1 MHGDSRDQEM
11 AGQSCQS
18 TIGECQSNT
27 PKIKK
32 KPGAMHRPENG
43 YATNGKQIPPHT
55 PCTYAADRT
64 LPLIEAFSKEIDGVK
79 QGTDIEYIH
88 RMRVA
93 TRRIRA
99 ALHNFRICFSEK
111 RYRKFNAETRNVTRA
126 LGQARDADVQIAFL
140 KKTRKRLLQARKDI
154 PDEPRDPAVQARLEA
169 IQYLITRLQRERDR
183 NQNAVL
189 QSLEKFERQNQPG
202 AIRNEVLLFSPS
214 DRHSLRKPPELS
226 TLAFLSVENIG
237 RGMIELHSYASWLQ
251 HQEAVA
257 EHHAMRIAAK
267 HLRYTMEIFAP
278 VYRFG
283 LKKYIAKVA
292 RLQKLLGDLHDT
304 DVWIDMVSRILL
316 KERSRPRNFSDPRRP
331 GPGVLIG
338 LDYFLKE
345 REKQRTKLFRRTVQ
359 YWSLLQRAKVWE
371 DLKGEISHN
380 RKTKYD
386 LHREMAEEVR
396 KALISHYAQI
406 YPEGTGHS
414 LQVVSLSLQLFDQLQ
429 AVHQLGHRERCL
441 LEYGALLHDIG
452 WKWGKV
458 GHANRSAL
466 LIHSAE
472 QLPLTVEERGVI
484 GLLAASHRG
493 TIKFDRS
500 GYFGLLSRDQQ
511 EVISLLAGVLRVAD
525 GLDGLH
531 RSRVR
536 SFQCEVADDKVIC
549 RVLASSDCSEE
560 VSIAKEKA
568 EVLEQ
573 ALGRP
578 MQFVQERYEKPVPEI
593 SVAGTVSL
601 TDPQDST
608 K

>member
-1 MHGDSRDQEM
+1 MHGDPRDQEK
-11 AGQSCQS
+11 AGQSCPS
-18 TIGECQSNT
+18 DIGERQSST
-27 PKIKK
+27 PGLKK
-32 KPGAMHRPENG
+32 KPDGMQQTAHARS
-43 YATNGKQIPPHT
+43 GKQTPPQT

-64 LPLIEAFSKEIDGVK
+64 LPLLEAFSQEIDGVK

-111 RYRKFNAETRNVTRA
+111 RYRKFNTETRNVTRA

-140 KKTRKRLLQARKDI
+140 KKARKRLSQARKDI
-154 PDEPRDPAVQARLEA
+154 PDKPLDPAVQAHLEA
-169 IQYLITRLQRERDR
+169 IRYLITRLQRERDHD
-183 NQNAVL
+183 QTTVL
-189 QSLEKFERQNQPG
+189 LALEKFERQKQPG
-202 AIRNEVLLFSPS
+202 AIRNEMLLFSPVN
-214 DRHSLRKPPELS
+214 RHSLRKPPDLS

-237 RGMIELHSYASWLQ
+237 RGMIELHSYAPWLQ

-304 DVWIDMVSRILL
+304 DVWIDMVSRILV

-338 LDYFLKE
+338 LDSFLKD
-345 REKQRTKLFRRTVQ
+345 REKERTKLFRRTVQ
-359 YWSLLQRAKVWE
+359 YWSLLERTKVWE
-371 DLKGEISHN
+371 DLKREISGN
-380 RKTKYD
+380 RKTKY
-386 LHREMAEEVR
+386 EVPRDMPEDAR
-396 KALISHYAQI
+396 KALISSYAQI

-429 AVHQLGHRERCL
+429 PVHPLGHRERCL

-452 WKWGKV
+452 WKWGKA
-458 GHANRSAL
+458 GHAKRSAL
-466 LIHSAE
+466 LIHAAE
-472 QLPLTVEERGVI
+472 ALPLTVEERGAI

-493 TIKFDRS
+493 KVRFDRS
-500 GYFGLLSRDQQ
+500 GYFELLSRDQQ
-511 EVISLLAGVLRVAD
+511 EVLSLLVGILRVAD

-536 SFQCEVADDKVIC
+536 SLQCEVADDSVIC
-549 RVLASSDCSEE
+549 SVLASSDCSDEF
-560 VSIAKEKA
+560 SLAKEKA

-578 MQFVQERYEKPVPEI
+578 LHFVQDRREQPVPET

-601 TDPQDST
+601 KNPQDST

>member
-1 MHGDSRDQEM
+1 MHGDSRDQEV
-11 AGQSCQS
+11 AGQNCQS
-18 TIGECQSNT
+18 TLGKHQPNT

-32 KPGAMHRPENG
+32 KPDTMHRPENG
-43 YATNGKQIPPHT
+43 YATGGKQIPPQT
-55 PCTYAADRT
+55 PCTYAADRI
-64 LPLIEAFSKEIDGVK
+64 LPLLEAFSKEIDGVK
-79 QGTDIEYIH
+79 QGTDSEYIH
-88 RMRVA
+88 RMRVS

-111 RYRKFNAETRNVTRA
+111 RYRKFNAETRNITRA

-140 KKTRKRLLQARKDI
+140 KKTRKRLVQARKGI

-183 NQNAVL
+183 YQNTVL
-189 QSLEKFERQNQPG
+189 QALEKFGRQNQPG
-202 AIRNEVLLFSPS
+202 AIRNEVLLFSPG
-214 DRHSLRKPPELS
+214 DRHSLRKSPEFS

-237 RGMIELHSYASWLQ
+237 RGMIELHSYAAWLQ
-251 HQEAVA
+251 HQEAVT
-257 EHHAMRIAAK
+257 EHHTMRIAAK

-304 DVWIDMVSRILL
+304 DVWIEMVSRILL

-345 REKQRTKLFRRTVQ
+345 REKERTKLFSRTVQ
-359 YWSLLQRAKVWE
+359 YWSLLERTKFWD
-371 DLKGEISHN
+371 DLKREISHN

-386 LHREMAEEVR
+386 LHREMPEEVR
-396 KALISHYAQI
+396 KALISPYAQI

-429 AVHQLGHRERCL
+429 PVYQLGHRERCL

-458 GHANRSAL
+458 GHAKRSAH
-466 LIHSAE
+466 LIHSDE
-472 QLPLTVEERGVI
+472 HLPLTVEERGAI
-484 GLLAASHRG
+484 GLLAVSHRG
-493 TIKFDRS
+493 KSRFDRS

-511 EVISLLAGVLRVAD
+511 EVIYLLAGVLRVAD

-536 SFQCEVADDKVIC
+536 SLRCEVADDKVIC
-549 RVLASSDCSEE
+549 RVLASSDCSDE
-560 VSIAKEKA
+560 VSMAKEKA

-578 MQFVQERYEKPVPEI
+578 MQFVQDSYEQPVPD
-593 SVAGTVSL
+593 AG
-601 TDPQDST
+601 
-608 K
+608 